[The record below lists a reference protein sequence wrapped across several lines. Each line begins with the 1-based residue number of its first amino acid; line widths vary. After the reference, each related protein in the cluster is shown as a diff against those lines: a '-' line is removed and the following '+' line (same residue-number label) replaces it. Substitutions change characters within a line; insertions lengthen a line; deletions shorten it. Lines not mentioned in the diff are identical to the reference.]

1 MFKLTVSSLLFMNKP
16 TKNMTNSIMGLLL
29 CAGLLSVPTY
39 TWATQTDPIEQTVA
53 FKTCRQEISNSD
65 NRYLGSMIQ
74 HQLVSLYKTNSE
86 FKKQFTKDSKAFT
99 DGIIGPQTQ
108 YWLAYFC
115 GDFSFTA
122 PPATDH
128 YHLRFMQALL
138 MDLSR
143 AYQLNTLFPTWRTK
157 IKPVELLQMTPQQIM
172 QKLGLTSV
180 QSNNNSSVKGEL
192 NNTVAKIPDS
202 DTRPYYYQLTDKDFA
217 NLTLRQSIL
226 ETFTKLEKQQFDQRT
241 QLYNQLTDLFTQL
254 DLPKEQVIN
263 IDTLIESHTIETKQP
278 SATSTTSTSSSEI
291 TQLPKEEESTASKGN
306 QTVQTT
312 TQSESQTTAPQL
324 VWQINAVALNNALQQ
339 FNIVALSKE
348 ELTTLSPLVNE
359 VFPSLYLM
367 EVAVKLTGI
376 SPNLLHKNGAF
387 DVAKKGGHAQLTP
400 SAMQWNAP
408 ANCGCEDSLASIFS
422 MGTFY
427 GFYPYWMH
435 PEKGQTINFSRLDRI
450 GYIGAVMKP
459 GKSGNFLE
467 LPQNWLA
474 TPKFS
479 QFIQTAHRYRSDID
493 LVVTTPRNLSRQQLT
508 SLFTDTMVKR
518 LVAAVTTPLD
528 GYVSN
533 QIKPWISFGFK
544 AIPTMADGITLDMD
558 LSILDTAESQHQFY
572 LFIRD
577 LKLALRQSYEKQ
589 LMVSERTISADV
601 SDRYYLN
608 IIVPIKDLIETNNS
622 IFNFDNLN
630 VAAPITNLFI
640 MRPSSPEAIDQTDEL
655 TQIQQLQVWLSHQ
668 ANQHNAKQLFK
679 KMVPMLITED
689 NRDKKQGLDRLIN
702 LSSWSFLG
710 AAYWPIP
717 LDKANEK
724 LIDQTFYPTQ
734 ATLPQPLAQI
744 VQGIN
749 TVFNWVCPNR
759 WLLRTSLFIS
769 FTLIIVLLV
778 IAVWNYPLRKYLSR
792 LPFVALSTI
801 SVIGLMLVLV
811 ADPVFEEYQGPILLI
826 FTVLFGSIL
835 FAVRIVRKEG
845 DKP

>member
-99 DGIIGPQTQ
+99 DGIIGPHTQ

-157 IKPVELLQMTPQQIM
+157 IKPEDLLQMTPQQIM
-172 QKLGLTSV
+172 QQLGLTSV
-180 QSNNNSSVKGEL
+180 QSNNNSLVKGEL

-241 QLYNQLTDLFTQL
+241 QLYNQLTDLFMQL

-291 TQLPKEEESTASKGN
+291 TQLPKEESTASKGN

-324 VWQINAVALNNALQQ
+324 VWQINAVALNNTLQQ

-367 EVAVKLTGI
+367 EMAVKLSGESPSHIDNMGI
-376 SPNLLHKNGAF
+376 FNLAKKNGRSPS
-387 DVAKKGGHAQLTP
+387 HAIPMIWDTP
-400 SAMQWNAP
+400 P
-408 ANCGCEDSLASIFS
+408 DCGCQDSLVSVFNV
-422 MGTFY
+422 GNFY
-427 GFYPYWMH
+427 GFYPYWQH
-435 PEKGQTINFSRLDRI
+435 PLKEQTIDFSRLDRL
-450 GYIGAVMKP
+450 GYIGAVIKP
-459 GKSGNFLE
+459 EDQGNTLE
-467 LPQNWLA
+467 LPQNWQ
-474 TPKFS
+474 KGSEFS
-479 QFIQTAHRYRSDID
+479 QFIQITHRYRSKLD
-493 LVVTTPRNLSRQQLT
+493 LVITTPRNLSENQLT
-508 SLFTDTMVKR
+508 ALFSDEIIKR
-518 LVAAVTTPLD
+518 IVAAVTTPMD
-528 GYVSN
+528 KYFIN
-533 QIKPWISFGFK
+533 NIQPWISFGLK
-544 AIPTMADGITLDMD
+544 NVPTMADGITLDID
-558 LSILDTAESQHQFY
+558 LSILDTQQSQEIFFSFLHN
-572 LFIRD
+572 
-577 LKLALRQSYEKQ
+577 LKIALRQSYQQNKSS
-589 LMVSERTISADV
+589 SELDFPAKD
-601 SDRYYLN
+601 SDRYYVN
-608 IIVPIKDLIETNNS
+608 VIVPVKDVVTPIDNFYTFNNLDTLSKWSNILI
-622 IFNFDNLN
+622 I
-630 VAAPITNLFI
+630 
-640 MRPSSPEAIDQTDEL
+640 RPSSPDTTDEAKDEI
-655 TQIQQLQVWLSHQ
+655 TQIKELQQWLSSQ
-668 ANQHNAKQLFK
+668 SNQSEVQQIYKR
-679 KMVPMLITED
+679 MVPMLITED
-689 NRDKKQGLDRLIN
+689 NRNQTSTLTQLVN

-710 AAYWPIP
+710 AAYWPLP
-717 LDKANEK
+717 LNETNQK
-724 LIDQTFYPTQ
+724 LIQKTFFIEDPQY
-734 ATLPQPLAQI
+734 PQPLNQI
-744 VQGIN
+744 LNSIN
-749 TVFNWVCPNR
+749 TLLNWACIYR
-759 WLLRTSLFIS
+759 WEIRTGLFIS
-769 FTLIIVLLV
+769 FSVIFLILIMST
-778 IAVWNYPLRKYLSR
+778 WHFPLRKYLSR
-792 LPFVALSTI
+792 LPFVALSAI
-801 SVIGLMLVLV
+801 SVIGLMLVFV
-811 ADPVFEEYQGPILLI
+811 ADPVFQDYQGPILLV
-826 FTVLFGSIL
+826 FMVVFGGIL
-835 FAVRIVRKEG
+835 FVVRMVRKDG